1 MKVGVPKETYPGE
14 TRVAVSPAVVPLL
27 IKMELGVVV
36 ESGAGAAS
44 GYPDEAYKE
53 AGADIGSRSDAFG
66 AEILAQVRAVG
77 AYEEAASA
85 DLGSVRS
92 GQVVIGT
99 CNSLA
104 EPEPMTRL
112 AEKGAITFAM
122 ELMPRIT
129 RAQSMDVLSSQA
141 SLAGYKAVLLAADAL
156 PKIFPMMSTAAGTI
170 QPAKVLVMGA
180 GVAGLQAIAT
190 ARRLGAVVSA
200 YDIRAAVKE
209 QIESLGAKFVE
220 LDLPEQDMETAG
232 GYAKEQSEE
241 FLAKQREELGKVIA
255 ENDVVITTAQVP
267 GKKAPVL
274 VDSKMV
280 AGMESGSVIVDL
292 AAEQGGNVEGTVA
305 GESITTPNGV
315 LVIGPKNL
323 PGTVAH
329 NSSQVYA
336 KNVQT
341 FLKELLKEGQLDV
354 DLENQVIAD
363 TLVTKDGE
371 VVNNRVREGL
381 GLPAI
386 EPPAVPEPEPAPEP
400 AEGAEQGET
409 GA

>member
-14 TRVAVSPAVVPLL
+14 TRVAVSPAVVPSLT
-27 IKMELGVVV
+27 KMELGVVV
-36 ESGAGAAS
+36 ESGAGVAS
-44 GYPDEAYKE
+44 GYSDEAYKE

-77 AYEEAASA
+77 AYEDAPSA

-112 AEKGAITFAM
+112 AKTGAITFAM

-141 SLAGYKAVLLAADAL
+141 SIAGYKAVLLAAEAL
-156 PKIFPMMSTAAGTI
+156 PKLFPMMSTAAGTI

-209 QIESLGAKFVE
+209 QIESLGATFVE

-280 AGMESGSVIVDL
+280 AGMSPGSVIVDL
-292 AAEQGGNVEGTVA
+292 AAEQGGNVEGTAA
-305 GESITTPNGV
+305 GERITTANGV

-329 NSSQVYA
+329 DSSQVYA

-341 FLKELLKEGQLDV
+341 FLKELLKEGRLDL

-386 EPPAVPEPEPAPEP
+386 EPPAPPEPEPAPEP
-400 AEGAEQGET
+400 EQGET

>member
-27 IKMELGVVV
+27 IKMELGVIV
-36 ESGAGAAS
+36 ESGAGRAS
-44 GYPDEAYKE
+44 GYSDEEYKE
-53 AGADIGSRSDAFG
+53 AGAEIGSRSDPFG
-66 AEILAQVRAVG
+66 AEIVAQVRAVG
-77 AYEEAASA
+77 AYEDTASA
-85 DLGSVRS
+85 DLGSLRS

-112 AEKGAITFAM
+112 AEKGATTFAM

-141 SLAGYKAVLLAADAL
+141 SIAGYKAVLVAAEAL
-156 PKIFPMMSTAAGTI
+156 PKLFPMMSTAAGTI

-190 ARRLGAVVSA
+190 ARRLGAIVSA

-274 VDSKMV
+274 VDAKMV
-280 AGMESGSVIVDL
+280 AGMASGSVIVDL

-305 GESITTPNGV
+305 GQNITTANGV
-315 LVIGPKNL
+315 LVIGPENL
-323 PGTVAH
+323 PGTVARD
-329 NSSQVYA
+329 SSQVYA

-381 GLPAI
+381 GLAPI
-386 EPPAVPEPEPAPEP
+386 EPPAPPEPEPAPATE
-400 AEGAEQGET
+400 EK
-409 GA
+409 